1 MRIVERHCWF
11 PRNWMH
17 FFLLTST
24 DDVETESF
32 KLMHLLLL
40 TVFYSAHLDV
50 HSLPRKESRNREV
63 FLELRIRRFV
73 CIYVCIRRNLK
84 KHRRDI
90 SLPAYLLC
98 QEYLL
103 SRFSTLPSVF
113 HILFLF
119 FIRHQE
125 KTRYNT
131 KAAYNSSIC
140 PGLPVER
147 GTKCQRM
154 KVRATVILLAI

>member
-24 DDVETESF
+24 DDVETERF

-40 TVFYSAHLDV
+40 TVFYSAHLHV

-73 CIYVCIRRNLK
+73 CTYVCICTNLK

-90 SLPAYLLC
+90 TLPVYLLC

-103 SRFSTLPSVF
+103 SRFSTLPSVLRILSIFIF
-113 HILFLF
+113 HATP
-119 FIRHQE
+119 RHDAIQ
-125 KTRYNT
+125 KLRITHRFV
-131 KAAYNSSIC
+131 
-140 PGLPVER
+140 PVYRLEEER
-147 GTKCQRM
+147 N
-154 KVRATVILLAI
+154 VNV